1 MCYRNVNLKKYLDNV
16 VTVFVILAIF
26 LIIIPLP
33 TWLLDM
39 LFVVNIALSLVILLM
54 TMYIKE
60 PLEFSIFPS
69 LLLIT
74 TIFRLG
80 LNISSTRL
88 ILSQQGNAGHI
99 VAAFGSFV
107 MKGNAVIGF
116 IVFILITVVQMLVV
130 TKGAERVAEVTARFT
145 LDAMPGKQM
154 AIDADLNS
162 GTITEEEAK
171 IRRSKI
177 QRESDF
183 FGAMDGASK
192 FIKGDAT
199 FSIVAAVVNLVGGA
213 IMGLVF
219 DGMAFTD
226 VLSTYTMATV
236 GDGLCSQVPALLI
249 STAMGMIVT
258 RSASEG
264 SLNVD
269 IKKQFS
275 SQPRVLIIA
284 GAIMLVM
291 MLIPGFPKVQ
301 LIVLGAG
308 LIVLG
313 IILVRNQRELALAN
327 DNTAKEMEENKEALS
342 EMEYYKDIDNVY
354 KLLEVEPI
362 EMELGYSLIPLAD
375 ESAGGTLI
383 ERIVIF
389 RKQFAIDMGMVFP
402 SVRMR
407 DNQHINPNQYVIKI
421 KGEIVAQAEVLMDH
435 YLALDSG
442 SVTHEVDGIDTVEP
456 AFGIPAKWIP
466 EQDKLRAEVA
476 GYTLIDPTSVII
488 THLSE
493 IIKTHAYELLSRQ
506 DVKTMLDK
514 LKQTNPTVVDDIVPT
529 IVTPAYLQK
538 VLCLLLKESIPI
550 RDLQTILETIADNQH
565 TMKDVDITTEY
576 VRQALK
582 RTITRRFADGGQIRV
597 LTLDTETENKIVA
610 SVKKSDQGSYLAM
623 DPQTIQLLIASLNEQ
638 IDRVKDVIPTPIVL
652 TSPIVRIYFKKLVD
666 QFIPNITV
674 LSFSE
679 IDNSVQIQAV
689 GNIALDDKIPQ
700 A

>member
-1 MCYRNVNLKKYLDNV
+1 MKKYLDNA
-16 VTVFVILAIF
+16 VTVFVILAVF

-39 LFVVNIALSLVILLM
+39 MFVVNIGMSLVILLM
-54 TMYIKE
+54 TMYTKE
-60 PLEFSIFPS
+60 SLEFSIFPS

-88 ILSQQGNAGHI
+88 ILLNQGNAGQI
-99 VAAFGSFV
+99 VAAFGNFV
-107 MKGNAVIGF
+107 MQGNAVIGF

-162 GTITEEEAK
+162 GAITEDEAK
-171 IRRSKI
+171 IRRLKI

-192 FIKGDAT
+192 FVKGDAT
-199 FSIVAAVVNLVGGA
+199 FSIVAAVVNLVGG
-213 IMGLVF
+213 IVMGLVF
-219 DGMAFTD
+219 EGMDFMT
-226 VLSTYTMATV
+226 VLQTYTLATV
-236 GDGLCSQVPALLI
+236 GDGLCSQVPALFI

-258 RSASEG
+258 RSASE
-264 SLNVD
+264 STLNND
-269 IKKQFS
+269 IKQQFS
-275 SQPRVLIIA
+275 SQPRVLMLA
-284 GAIMLVM
+284 GGILIVM
-291 MLIPGFPKVQ
+291 MLIPGFPKIQ
-301 LIVLGAG
+301 LLVLGAT
-308 LIVLG
+308 L
-313 IILVRNQRELALAN
+313 LALGVVLARNEKQPLLENAN
-327 DNTAKEMEENKEALS
+327 LAEEMAENREALS

-354 KLLEVEPI
+354 KLLEVEPV
-362 EMELGYSLIPLAD
+362 EMEFGYSLIPLAD
-375 ESAGGTLI
+375 ENSGGTLI
-383 ERIVIF
+383 ERVVIF
-389 RKQFAIDMGMVFP
+389 RKQFAVDMGMVFP

-421 KGEIVAQAEVLMDH
+421 KGEVVAQAEVLMDH

-442 SVTHEVDGIDTVEP
+442 SVMHEVDGIDTIEP
-456 AFGIPAKWIP
+456 AFNIPAKWIS

-493 IIKTHAYELLSRQ
+493 IIKTHAHELLSRQ

-514 LKQTNPTVVDDIVPT
+514 LKQTNPVIVDDIVPN

-538 VLCLLLKESIPI
+538 VLCLLLREGIPI

-597 LTLDTETENKIVA
+597 LTLDTDTENKIVSA
-610 SVKKSDQGSYLAM
+610 VKKSDQGSYLAM

-638 IDRVKDVIPTPIVL
+638 IDRVKEVIPVPIVL

-666 QFIPNITV
+666 QFIPNVTV

-689 GNIALDDKIPQ
+689 GNVAIAQ
-700 A
+700 TAGV

>member
-1 MCYRNVNLKKYLDNV
+1 MNNM

-39 LFVVNIALSLVILLM
+39 LFVVNIALSLVILLI

-69 LLLIT
+69 MLLIT

-88 ILSQQGNAGHI
+88 ILFQQGYAGQI
-99 VAAFGSFV
+99 VKAFGQFV
-107 MKGNAVIGF
+107 MKGNALIGF

-154 AIDADLNS
+154 PIDADLNS
-162 GTITEEEAK
+162 GIINEDEAK
-171 IRRSKI
+171 LRRAKI

-192 FIKGDAT
+192 FVKGDAT
-199 FSIVAAVVNLVGGA
+199 FSIVAAIVNLLGGA
-213 IMGLVF
+213 VVGLVF
-219 DGMAFTD
+219 DNMEFSS
-226 VLSTYTMATV
+226 VLSTYTISTV
-236 GDGLCSQVPALLI
+236 GDGLCSQIPALLI

-258 RSASEG
+258 RSASED
-264 SLNVD
+264 SLNID
-269 IKKQFS
+269 IKNQFTA
-275 SQPRVLIIA
+275 QPLVLIIA
-284 GAIMLVM
+284 GIVMFVM
-291 MLIPGFPKVQ
+291 MLIPGFPKIQ
-301 LIVLGAG
+301 LIVLGGILLA
-308 LIVLG
+308 LG
-313 IILVRNQRELALAN
+313 IMLMRTQKSLAAETDAAVQEMA
-327 DNTAKEMEENKEALS
+327 DNREALS

-354 KLLEVEPI
+354 KLLNVEPI
-362 EMELGYSLIPLAD
+362 EMEFGYSLIPLAD

-383 ERIVIF
+383 ERVVIF
-389 RKQFAIDMGMVFP
+389 RKQFAMDMGMVFP
-402 SVRMR
+402 SVRMT

-421 KGEIVAQAEVLMDH
+421 KGEVVAQAEILMDH

-442 SVTHEVDGIDTVEP
+442 NVTKEIDGIDTVEP
-456 AFGIPAKWIP
+456 AFNIPAKWIS
-466 EQDKLRAEVA
+466 EQNKLRAEIA

-493 IIKTHAYELLSRQ
+493 IIKNYAHELLSRQ

-514 LKQTNPTVVDDIVPT
+514 LKQTNPAIVDDIVPN
-529 IVTPAYLQK
+529 VVSPAYLQK
-538 VLCLLLKESIPI
+538 VLCLLLKESVPI
-550 RDLQTILETIADNQH
+550 RDLQTILETISDNQH
-565 TMKDVDITTEY
+565 NMKDIDITTEY

-582 RTITRRFADGGQIRV
+582 RTITRRFSDGGQIRV

-610 SVKKSDQGSYLAM
+610 SVKKSEQGSYLAM
-623 DPQTIQLLIASLNEQ
+623 DPQTIQQLISSLNEQ
-638 IDRVKDVIPTPIVL
+638 IDRVKDVIPMPIVL
-652 TSPIVRIYFKKLVD
+652 TSPIVRIYFKKLID
-666 QFIPNITV
+666 QFIPNVTV

-689 GNIALDDKIPQ
+689 GNIALAD
-700 A
+700 AAV

>member
-1 MCYRNVNLKKYLDNV
+1 
-16 VTVFVILAIF
+16 
-26 LIIIPLP
+26 
-33 TWLLDM
+33 M
-39 LFVVNIALSLVILLM
+39 LFVVNIALSLVILLF

-60 PLEFSIFPS
+60 PLELSIFPS
-69 LLLIT
+69 MLLIT

-88 ILSQQGNAGHI
+88 ILMNQGNAGQI
-99 VAAFGSFV
+99 VKSFGQFV
-107 MKGNAVIGF
+107 MGGNAVIGF

-162 GTITEEEAK
+162 GIITEDEAK
-171 IRRSKI
+171 LRRLKI

-192 FIKGDAT
+192 FVKGDAT
-199 FSIVAAVVNLVGGA
+199 FSIVAAIVNLLGGA
-213 IMGLVF
+213 VMGLIF
-219 DGMAFTD
+219 DGMEFME
-226 VLSTYTMATV
+226 VLSVYSLATV

-249 STAMGMIVT
+249 STSMGMIVT
-258 RSASEG
+258 RSASEDT
-264 SLNVD
+264 LNSD
-269 IKKQFS
+269 ILGQMRA
-275 SQPRVLIIA
+275 QPMVMLIA
-284 GAIMLVM
+284 GGVMIIM

-301 LIVLGAG
+301 LCVLGVA

-313 IILVRNQRELALAN
+313 TMLLRSQNQAAVQT
-327 DNTAKEMEENKEALS
+327 DAAVQEMEAHKEALS

-354 KLLEVEPI
+354 KLLNVEPI
-362 EMELGYSLIPLAD
+362 EMEFGYSLIPLAD
-375 ESAGGTLI
+375 ENSGGTLI
-383 ERIVIF
+383 ERVVIF
-389 RKQFAIDMGMVFP
+389 RKQFAMDMGMVFP
-402 SVRMR
+402 SVRMT

-421 KGEIVAQAEVLMDH
+421 KGEVVAQAEILMDH

-442 SVTHEVDGIDTVEP
+442 SVTKEVDGIDTVEP
-456 AFGIPAKWIP
+456 AFNIPARWIS
-466 EQDKLRAEVA
+466 EQNKLRAEIA

-493 IIKTHAYELLSRQ
+493 IIKNYSHELLSRQ

-514 LKQTNPTVVDDIVPT
+514 LKTTNPTIVEDIVPN
-529 IVTPAYLQK
+529 VVSPAYLQK
-538 VLCLLLKESIPI
+538 VLCLLLKEGVPI

-565 TMKDVDITTEY
+565 NMKDVDITTEY

-582 RTITRRFADGGQIRV
+582 RTITRRFSDGGQIRV

-610 SVKKSDQGSYLAM
+610 SVKKSEQGSYLAM
-623 DPQTIQLLIASLNEQ
+623 DPQSIQELIASLNEQ
-638 IDRVKDVIPTPIVL
+638 IDKVKDVVPMPIVL
-652 TSPIVRIYFKKLVD
+652 TSPIVRIYFKKLID
-666 QFIPNITV
+666 QFIPNVTV

-689 GNIALDDKIPQ
+689 GNVTIEGAMV
-700 A
+700 

>member
-219 DGMAFTD
+219 DGMAFTN

-313 IILVRNQRELALAN
+313 VILFRNQRELALAN

-493 IIKTHAYELLSRQ
+493 IIKTHAHELLSRQ

-610 SVKKSDQGSYLAM
+610 SVKKSDQGSYLGM

>member
-1 MCYRNVNLKKYLDNV
+1 MKKYLDNI
-16 VTVFVILAIF
+16 VTVFVILAVF

-39 LFVVNIALSLVILLM
+39 LFVVNIALSLTILLI

-60 PLEFSIFPS
+60 PLEFAIFPS

-88 ILSQQGNAGHI
+88 ILANQGNAGHI
-99 VAAFGSFV
+99 VSAFGSFV
-107 MKGNAVIGF
+107 MKGNPVIGF

-162 GTITEEEAK
+162 GTINETEAK
-171 IRRSKI
+171 NRREKI

-199 FSIVAAVVNLVGGA
+199 FSIVAAVVNLLGGA
-213 IMGLVF
+213 VMGIVY
-219 DGMAFTD
+219 DGMAFSD
-226 VLSTYTMATV
+226 VLTTYSMATV
-236 GDGLCSQVPALLI
+236 GDGLCSQVPSLLI

-258 RSASEG
+258 RSASKEN
-264 SLNVD
+264 LAVD
-269 IKKQFS
+269 VKNQFAA
-275 SQPRVLIIA
+275 QPMVLMIS
-284 GAIMLVM
+284 GAIMLVL
-291 MLIPGFPKVQ
+291 MLIPGFPKIQ
-301 LIVLGAG
+301 LIILGSG
-308 LIVLG
+308 L
-313 IILVRNQRELALAN
+313 LALGFVLRRN
-327 DNTAKEMEENKEALS
+327 NAKLALEQGAEQSEIAENKEALS

-362 EMELGYSLIPLAD
+362 EMEFGYSLIPLAD
-375 ESAGGTLI
+375 EASGGTLI
-383 ERIVIF
+383 ERVVIF
-389 RKQFAIDMGMVFP
+389 RKQFAMDMGMVFP

-421 KGEIVAQAEVLMDH
+421 KGEIVAQAEVLVDH

-442 SVTHEVDGIDTVEP
+442 GVTHEVDGIDMIEP
-456 AFGIPAKWIP
+456 AFNIPAKWIN
-466 EQDKLRAEVA
+466 EQNKLRAEVA

-493 IIKTHAYELLSRQ
+493 VIKAHAYELLSRQ

-514 LKQTNPTVVDDIVPT
+514 LKQTNPAVVEDIVPS
-529 IVTPAYLQK
+529 IVSAAYLQK
-538 VLCLLLKESIPI
+538 VLCLLLKEGVPI

-597 LTLDTETENKIVA
+597 LTLDTETENKIIA

-638 IDRVKDVIPTPIVL
+638 IDKVKDIIPMPIVL

-674 LSFSE
+674 LSYSE

-689 GNIALDDKIPQ
+689 GNVAIADT
-700 A
+700 AGV

>member
-1 MCYRNVNLKKYLDNV
+1 M

-39 LFVVNIALSLVILLM
+39 LFVVNISLSLVILLI

-69 LLLIT
+69 MLLIT

-88 ILSQQGNAGHI
+88 ILFQQGYAGQI
-99 VAAFGSFV
+99 VQAFGQFV
-107 MKGNAVIGF
+107 MKGNALIGF

-162 GTITEEEAK
+162 GIINEDEAK
-171 IRRSKI
+171 VRRAKI

-192 FIKGDAT
+192 FVKGDAT
-199 FSIVAAVVNLVGGA
+199 FSIVAAIVNLLGGA
-213 IMGLVF
+213 IVGLVF
-219 DGMAFTD
+219 DGMEFMD
-226 VLSTYTMATV
+226 VLSTYTISTV
-236 GDGLCSQVPALLI
+236 GDGLCSQIPALLI
-249 STAMGMIVT
+249 STSMGMIVT
-258 RSASEG
+258 RSASEE

-269 IKKQFS
+269 IKNQFT
-275 SQPRVLIIA
+275 SQPLVLIIA
-284 GAIMLVM
+284 GIVMLIM

-301 LIVLGAG
+301 LVVLGG
-308 LIVLG
+308 VLLALG
-313 IILVRNQRELALAN
+313 VILMRNQRELALATDSGAQEMA
-327 DNTAKEMEENKEALS
+327 DNREALS

-354 KLLEVEPI
+354 KLLNVEPI
-362 EMELGYSLIPLAD
+362 EMEFGYSLIPLAD

-383 ERIVIF
+383 ERVVIF
-389 RKQFAIDMGMVFP
+389 RKQFAMDMGMVFP
-402 SVRMR
+402 SVRMT

-421 KGEIVAQAEVLMDH
+421 KGEIVAHAEILMDH

-442 SVTHEVDGIDTVEP
+442 NVTKEVDGIDTIEP
-456 AFGIPAKWIP
+456 AFNIPAKWIS
-466 EQDKLRAEVA
+466 EQNKLKAEIA

-493 IIKTHAYELLSRQ
+493 IIKDHAYELLSRQ

-514 LKQTNPTVVDDIVPT
+514 LKQSNPALVEDIVPSV
-529 IVTPAYLQK
+529 VTPAYLQK
-538 VLCLLLKESIPI
+538 VLCMLLKEGVPI
-550 RDLQTILETIADNQH
+550 RDLQTILETLADNQH
-565 TMKDVDITTEY
+565 NMRDIDITTEY

-582 RTITRRFADGGQIRV
+582 RTITRRFSDGGQIRV
-597 LTLDTETENKIVA
+597 LTLDTDTENKIVA
-610 SVKKSDQGSYLAM
+610 SVKKSEQGSYLAM
-623 DPQTIQLLIASLNEQ
+623 DPQTIQQLIAALNAQ
-638 IDRVKDVIPTPIVL
+638 IEKVKDVVPVPIVL
-652 TSPIVRIYFKKLVD
+652 TSPIVRIYFKKLID

-689 GNIALDDKIPQ
+689 GNISLEDAP
-700 A
+700 AV

>member
-1 MCYRNVNLKKYLDNV
+1 
-16 VTVFVILAIF
+16 
-26 LIIIPLP
+26 
-33 TWLLDM
+33 M
-39 LFVVNIALSLVILLM
+39 LFVVNIALSLVILLF

-69 LLLIT
+69 MLLIT

-88 ILSQQGNAGHI
+88 ILMNQGDAGQI
-99 VAAFGSFV
+99 VKSFGQFV
-107 MKGNAVIGF
+107 MGGNAVIGF

-162 GTITEEEAK
+162 GIITEDEAK
-171 IRRSKI
+171 IRRNKI

-192 FIKGDAT
+192 FVKGDAT
-199 FSIVAAVVNLVGGA
+199 FSIVAAIVNLLGGA

-219 DGMAFTD
+219 DGMEFME
-226 VLSTYTMATV
+226 VLSVYSLATV

-258 RSASEG
+258 RSASEDT
-264 SLNVD
+264 LNSD
-269 IKKQFS
+269 IKNQFS
-275 SQPRVLIIA
+275 AQPLVLVIA
-284 GAIMLVM
+284 GGVMLVM

-301 LIVLGAG
+301 LLVLGAA
-308 LIVLG
+308 LIALG
-313 IILVRNQRELALAN
+313 VMLLRTQKEVALRTDA
-327 DNTAKEMEENKEALS
+327 AVQEMEANKEALS

-354 KLLEVEPI
+354 KLLNVEPI
-362 EMELGYSLIPLAD
+362 EMEFGYSLIPLAD
-375 ESAGGTLI
+375 ENSGGTLI
-383 ERIVIF
+383 ERVVIF

-402 SVRMR
+402 SVRMT

-421 KGEIVAQAEVLMDH
+421 KGEIVAHAEILMDH

-442 SVTHEVDGIDTVEP
+442 SVTKEVDGIDTVEP
-456 AFGIPAKWIP
+456 AFNIPAKWIS
-466 EQDKLRAEVA
+466 EQNKLRAEIA

-493 IIKTHAYELLSRQ
+493 IIKNYSHELLSRQ

-514 LKQTNPTVVDDIVPT
+514 LKNTNPTIVEDIVPS
-529 IVTPAYLQK
+529 VVSPAYLQK
-538 VLCLLLKESIPI
+538 VLCLLLKEGVPI

-565 TMKDVDITTEY
+565 NMKDVDITTEY

-582 RTITRRFADGGQIRV
+582 RTITRRFSDGGQIRV

-610 SVKKSDQGSYLAM
+610 SVKKSEQGSYLAM
-623 DPQTIQLLIASLNEQ
+623 DPQTIQVLIASLNEQ
-638 IDRVKDVIPTPIVL
+638 IDKVKDVVPMPIVL
-652 TSPIVRIYFKKLVD
+652 TSPIVRIYFKKLID
-666 QFIPNITV
+666 QFIPNVTV

-689 GNIALDDKIPQ
+689 GNVTIEGAMV
-700 A
+700 

>member
-1 MCYRNVNLKKYLDNV
+1 MDNI

-39 LFVVNIALSLVILLM
+39 LFVVNIALSLVILLI

-69 LLLIT
+69 MLLIT

-88 ILSQQGNAGHI
+88 ILFQQGYAGQI
-99 VAAFGSFV
+99 VQAFGQFV
-107 MKGNAVIGF
+107 MKGNALIGF

-162 GTITEEEAK
+162 GIIDENEAK
-171 IRRSKI
+171 RRRANI

-192 FIKGDAT
+192 FVKGDAT
-199 FSIVAAVVNLVGGA
+199 FSIVAAIVNLLGGA
-213 IMGLVF
+213 IVGLVF
-219 DGMAFTD
+219 DGMEFTN
-226 VLSTYTMATV
+226 VLSTYTIATV
-236 GDGLCSQVPALLI
+236 GDGLCSQIPALLI

-258 RSASEG
+258 RSASEE
-264 SLNVD
+264 SLNID
-269 IKKQFS
+269 IKNQFTA
-275 SQPRVLIIA
+275 QPLVLIIA
-284 GAIMLVM
+284 GLVMLVM

-301 LIVLGAG
+301 LVVLGTM

-313 IILVRNQRELALAN
+313 VMLLRNQQQLAAE
-327 DNTAKEMEENKEALS
+327 TGAEEQEMAANKEALS

-354 KLLEVEPI
+354 KLLNVEPI
-362 EMELGYSLIPLAD
+362 EMEFGYSLIPLAD
-375 ESAGGTLI
+375 ESAGGMLI
-383 ERIVIF
+383 ERVVIF
-389 RKQFAIDMGMVFP
+389 RKQFAMDMGMVFP
-402 SVRMR
+402 SVRMT

-421 KGEIVAQAEVLMDH
+421 KGEVVAHAEILMDH

-442 SVTHEVDGIDTVEP
+442 SVTKEVDGIDTVEP
-456 AFGIPAKWIP
+456 AFNIPAKWIS
-466 EQDKLRAEVA
+466 EQNKLKAEIA

-493 IIKTHAYELLSRQ
+493 VIKNHAHELLSRQ

-514 LKQTNPTVVDDIVPT
+514 LKQTNPAVVDDIVPG
-529 IVTPAYLQK
+529 IVSPAYLQK
-538 VLCLLLKESIPI
+538 VLCLLLKEGVPI
-550 RDLQTILETIADNQH
+550 RDLQTILETIADNQFN
-565 TMKDVDITTEY
+565 MKDVDIITEY

-582 RTITRRFADGGQIRV
+582 RTITRRFSDGGQIRV

-610 SVKKSDQGSYLAM
+610 SVKKSEQGSYLAM
-623 DPQTIQLLIASLNEQ
+623 DPQTIQQLIASLNEQ
-638 IDRVKDVIPTPIVL
+638 IDRVKDVVPMPIVL
-652 TSPIVRIYFKKLVD
+652 TSPIVRIYFKKLID
-666 QFIPNITV
+666 QFIPNVTV

-689 GNIALDDKIPQ
+689 GNITLEKDA
-700 A
+700 ASA

>member
-1 MCYRNVNLKKYLDNV
+1 MKKYLDNA
-16 VTVFVILAIF
+16 VTVFVILAVF

-39 LFVVNIALSLVILLM
+39 LFVVNIGLSLVILLM
-54 TMYIKE
+54 TMYTKE
-60 PLEFSIFPS
+60 SLEFSIFPS

-88 ILSQQGNAGHI
+88 ILLNQGNAGQI
-99 VAAFGSFV
+99 VAAFGNFV
-107 MKGNAVIGF
+107 MQGNAVIGF

-162 GTITEEEAK
+162 GAITEEEAK
-171 IRRSKI
+171 IRRLKI

-192 FIKGDAT
+192 FVKGDAT
-199 FSIVAAVVNLVGGA
+199 FSIVAAVVNLVGG
-213 IMGLVF
+213 IVMGLVF
-219 DGMAFTD
+219 EDMDFMS
-226 VLSTYTMATV
+226 VLQTYTLATV
-236 GDGLCSQVPALLI
+236 GDGLCSQVPALFI

-258 RSASEG
+258 RSASE
-264 SLNVD
+264 STLNNDV
-269 IKKQFS
+269 KQQFS
-275 SQPRVLIIA
+275 SQPRVLILA
-284 GAIMLVM
+284 GGILIVM
-291 MLIPGFPKVQ
+291 MLIPGFPKIQ
-301 LIVLGAG
+301 LFVLGAT
-308 LIVLG
+308 LLALG
-313 IILVRNQRELALAN
+313 IILARNEREPALENVNA
-327 DNTAKEMEENKEALS
+327 AEEMAENREALS

-354 KLLEVEPI
+354 KLLEVEPV
-362 EMELGYSLIPLAD
+362 EMEFGYSLIPLAD
-375 ESAGGTLI
+375 EGSGGTLI
-383 ERIVIF
+383 ERVVIF
-389 RKQFAIDMGMVFP
+389 RKQFAVDMGMVFP

-421 KGEIVAQAEVLMDH
+421 KGEVVAQAEVLIDH

-442 SVTHEVDGIDTVEP
+442 SVMREVDGIDTIEP
-456 AFGIPAKWIP
+456 AFNIPAKWIA

-493 IIKTHAYELLSRQ
+493 IIKAHAHELLSRQ

-514 LKQTNPTVVDDIVPT
+514 LKQTNPVIVDDIVPG

-538 VLCLLLKESIPI
+538 VLCLLLKEGIPI

-565 TMKDVDITTEY
+565 TMKDVDITAEY

-597 LTLDTETENKIVA
+597 LTLDTDTENKIVSA
-610 SVKKSDQGSYLAM
+610 VKKSDQGSYLAM
-623 DPQTIQLLIASLNEQ
+623 DPQSIQLLIASLNEQ
-638 IDRVKDVIPTPIVL
+638 IERVKDVIPMPIVL

-666 QFIPNITV
+666 QFIPNVTV

-689 GNIALDDKIPQ
+689 GNVAIAQ
-700 A
+700 TSGV

>member
-1 MCYRNVNLKKYLDNV
+1 MKKYLDNAVTLFV
-16 VTVFVILAIF
+16 VLAIF

-39 LFVVNIALSLVILLM
+39 MFVVNIALSLIVLLI
-54 TMYIKE
+54 TMFIKE

-88 ILSQQGNAGHI
+88 ILGNGGNAGQI

-107 MKGNAVIGF
+107 MGGNAVIGF
-116 IVFILITVVQMLVV
+116 VVFILITVVQLLVV

-162 GTITEEEAK
+162 GVINDSEAK
-171 IRRSKI
+171 LRREKV

-199 FSIVAAVVNLVGGA
+199 FSIVAAVVNLVGG
-213 IMGLVF
+213 IVI
-219 DGMAFTD
+219 GMVQGGMDFTT
-226 VLSTYTMATV
+226 VISTYSISTV
-236 GDGLCSQVPALLI
+236 GDGLCAQIPSLLI

-258 RSASEG
+258 RSASQENLG
-264 SLNVD
+264 TD
-269 IKKQFS
+269 IKNQFA
-275 SQPRVLIIA
+275 SQPRVLTIA

-291 MLIPGFPKVQ
+291 MLIPGFPKIQ
-301 LIVLGAG
+301 LIVLGSG
-308 LIVLG
+308 LVALG
-313 IILVRNQRELALAN
+313 VTLMRNQKELAA
-327 DNTAKEMEENKEALS
+327 AEGAQVKEAETDKEAVS

-362 EMELGYSLIPLAD
+362 EMEFGYSLIALAD
-375 ESAGGTLI
+375 EKAGGTLI
-383 ERIVIF
+383 ERVVIF
-389 RKQFAIDMGMVFP
+389 RKQFAMDMGMVFP

-421 KGEIVAQAEVLMDH
+421 KGEIVAQAEVLTDH
-435 YLALDSG
+435 FLALDSG
-442 SVTHEVDGIDTVEP
+442 NVTQKIDGIDTIEP
-456 AFGIPAKWIP
+456 AFGIPAKWVS
-466 EQDKLRAEVA
+466 EQDKLRAEIA
-476 GYTLIDPTSVII
+476 GYTLIDPTSVIV

-493 IIKTHAYELLSRQ
+493 IIKSHAHELLSRQ

-514 LKQTNPTVVDDIVPT
+514 LKATCPTVVEDIVPS

-538 VLCLLLKESIPI
+538 VLCLLLKEGVPI
-550 RDLQTILETIADNQH
+550 RDLQTILETLADNQH

-582 RTITRRFADGGQIRV
+582 RTITHKFSDGGQIRV
-597 LTLDTETENKIVA
+597 ITLDTDVENKIVA
-610 SVKKSDQGSYLAM
+610 SVKKSEQGSYLAM
-623 DPQTIQLLIASLNEQ
+623 DPQTIQQLVSALNTQ
-638 IDRVKDVIPTPIVL
+638 IDKVKDIIPMIIVL
-652 TSPIVRIYFKKLVD
+652 TSPIVRIYFKKLID
-666 QFIPNITV
+666 QFVPNVNV

-689 GNIALDDKIPQ
+689 GNIAIVN
-700 A
+700 

>member
-1 MCYRNVNLKKYLDNV
+1 MKKYLDNA

-39 LFVVNIALSLVILLM
+39 LFVVNIALSLVILLI
-54 TMYIKE
+54 TMYVKE

-162 GTITEEEAK
+162 GTINEAEAK
-171 IRRSKI
+171 LRREKI

-199 FSIVAAVVNLVGGA
+199 FSIVAAVVNLIGGVV
-213 IMGLVF
+213 MGLVF
-219 DGMAFTD
+219 EGMDFAS
-226 VLSTYTMATV
+226 VLTTYTLATV

-258 RSASEG
+258 RSASKENLG
-264 SLNVD
+264 ADVKN
-269 IKKQFS
+269 QFT
-275 SQPRVLIIA
+275 SQPRVLMIA
-284 GAIMLVM
+284 GGIMLVM
-291 MLIPGFPKVQ
+291 MLIPGFPKPQ

-308 LIVLG
+308 LLALG
-313 IILVRNQRELALAN
+313 IILRRNQQQLALA
-327 DNTAKEMEENKEALS
+327 DSSTAKEMEENKEALS

-362 EMELGYSLIPLAD
+362 EMEFGYSLIPLAD

-383 ERIVIF
+383 ERVVIF

-442 SVTHEVDGIDTVEP
+442 GVTHEVDGIDTVEP
-456 AFGIPAKWIP
+456 AFNIPAKWIS
-466 EQDKLRAEVA
+466 EQNKLRAEVA

-493 IIKTHAYELLSRQ
+493 VIKAHAHELLSRQ

-514 LKQTNPTVVDDIVPT
+514 LKQTNPAVVDDIVPS

-538 VLCLLLKESIPI
+538 VLCLLLKEGVPI

-582 RTITRRFADGGQIRV
+582 RTITRRFSDGGQIRV

-638 IDRVKDVIPTPIVL
+638 IDRVKDIIPMPIVL

-666 QFIPNITV
+666 QFLPNVTV

-689 GNIALDDKIPQ
+689 GNVAIAQ
-700 A
+700 TAGA

>member
-1 MCYRNVNLKKYLDNV
+1 
-16 VTVFVILAIF
+16 
-26 LIIIPLP
+26 
-33 TWLLDM
+33 M
-39 LFVVNIALSLVILLM
+39 LFVVNIALSLVILLF

-69 LLLIT
+69 MLLIT

-88 ILSQQGNAGHI
+88 ILMNQGNAGQI
-99 VAAFGSFV
+99 VASFGQFV
-107 MKGNAVIGF
+107 MGGNAVIGF

-162 GTITEEEAK
+162 GIITEDEAK

-192 FIKGDAT
+192 FVKGDAT
-199 FSIVAAVVNLVGGA
+199 FSIVAAIVNLLGGA
-213 IMGLVF
+213 VMGLIF
-219 DGMAFTD
+219 DGMEFMD
-226 VLSTYTMATV
+226 VLSVYSLATV

-249 STAMGMIVT
+249 STSMGMIVT
-258 RSASEG
+258 RSASEDT
-264 SLNVD
+264 LNSD
-269 IKKQFS
+269 IKNQMS
-275 SQPRVLIIA
+275 AQPMVLTIA
-284 GAIMLVM
+284 GGVMIIM

-301 LIVLGAG
+301 LLVLGVG
-308 LIVLG
+308 LIALG
-313 IILVRNQRELALAN
+313 VMLLRTQRQTSLQTDAA
-327 DNTAKEMEENKEALS
+327 AQEMEANREALS

-354 KLLEVEPI
+354 KLLNVEPI
-362 EMELGYSLIPLAD
+362 EMEFGYSLIPLAD
-375 ESAGGTLI
+375 ENSGGTLI
-383 ERIVIF
+383 ERVVIF
-389 RKQFAIDMGMVFP
+389 RKQFAMDMGMVFP
-402 SVRMR
+402 SVRMT

-421 KGEIVAQAEVLMDH
+421 KGEVVAQAEILMDH

-442 SVTHEVDGIDTVEP
+442 SVTKEVDGIDTVEP
-456 AFGIPAKWIP
+456 AFNIPAKWIS
-466 EQDKLRAEVA
+466 EQNKLRAEIA

-493 IIKTHAYELLSRQ
+493 IIKNYSHELLSRQ

-514 LKQTNPTVVDDIVPT
+514 LKNTNPTIVEDIVPS
-529 IVTPAYLQK
+529 IVSPAYLQK
-538 VLCLLLKESIPI
+538 VLCLLLKEGVPV

-565 TMKDVDITTEY
+565 NMKDVDITTEY

-582 RTITRRFADGGQIRV
+582 RTITRRFSDGGQIRV
-597 LTLDTETENKIVA
+597 LTLDTETENRIVA
-610 SVKKSDQGSYLAM
+610 SVKKSEQGSYLAM
-623 DPQTIQLLIASLNEQ
+623 DPQTIQELIASLNEQ
-638 IDRVKDVIPTPIVL
+638 IDKVKDVVPVPIVL
-652 TSPIVRIYFKKLVD
+652 TSPIVRIYFKKLID
-666 QFIPNITV
+666 QFIPNVTV

-689 GNIALDDKIPQ
+689 GNVTIEGAMI
-700 A
+700 

>member
-1 MCYRNVNLKKYLDNV
+1 MKKFLDNV

-54 TMYIKE
+54 TMFIKE

-88 ILSQQGNAGHI
+88 ILWNQGNAGKI
-99 VAAFGSFV
+99 VAAFGTFV
-107 MKGNAVIGF
+107 MGGNAVVGF
-116 IVFILITVVQMLVV
+116 IVFILITVVQMLVI

-162 GTITEEEAK
+162 GIITEDEAK
-171 IRRSKI
+171 TRRNNI

-192 FIKGDAT
+192 FVKGDAT
-199 FSIVAAVVNLVGGA
+199 FSIVAAIVNLLGGI

-219 DGMAFTD
+219 GGMDFST
-226 VLSTYTMATV
+226 VISTYSIATV

-258 RSASEG
+258 RSASEE
-264 SLNVD
+264 SLNID
-269 IKKQFS
+269 IKNQFT

-284 GAIMLVM
+284 GGIMLIM
-291 MLIPGFPKVQ
+291 MLLPGFPKVQ
-301 LIVLGAG
+301 LLILGSG
-308 LIVLG
+308 LLALG
-313 IILVRNQRELALAN
+313 IILMRNNRMLVAETG
-327 DNTAKEMEENKEALS
+327 DIAKEIEENKEALS

-362 EMELGYSLIPLAD
+362 EMEFGYSLIPLAD
-375 ESAGGTLI
+375 ESVGGTLI
-383 ERIVIF
+383 ERVVIF

-402 SVRMR
+402 AVRMR

-421 KGEIVAQAEVLMDH
+421 KGEIVAQAEILMDH

-442 SVTHEVDGIDTVEP
+442 GVAHEVDGIDTIEP
-456 AFGIPAKWIP
+456 AFNIPAKWIS
-466 EQDKLRAEVA
+466 EQNKLRAEIA

-493 IIKTHAYELLSRQ
+493 IIKSHAHELLSRQ

-514 LKQTNPTVVDDIVPT
+514 LKQTNPTTVEDIVPN

-538 VLCLLLKESIPI
+538 VLCLLLKEGIPI

-610 SVKKSDQGSYLAM
+610 SVKKSEQGSYLAM
-623 DPQTIQLLIASLNEQ
+623 DPQTIQLLIAVLNEQ
-638 IDRVKDVIPTPIVL
+638 IDRVKDVIPVPIVL

-666 QFIPNITV
+666 QFVPNITV

-689 GNIALDDKIPQ
+689 GSISIT
-700 A
+700 

>member
-313 IILVRNQRELALAN
+313 VILFRNQRELALAN